1 MYLHFHIN
9 KKRYLL
15 LTGIFLLLVLLS
27 FGYVYIAPVL
37 SDTYPVIFWEC
48 VFKNFFHLYCPGC
61 GGTHALYAL
70 LHLHPLES
78 FLYHPLVIYIVFFC
92 CFFYIK
98 IGVALKRH
106 HGETDVQ
113 IPVILFYI
121 AFILVIAFF
130 ILRNVLLV
138 RFGLDYPGELKAFW
152 GFQ

>member
-15 LTGIFLLLVLLS
+15 LTGIFLLLILLS

-78 FLYHPLVIYIVFFC
+78 FLYHPLVIYVVFF
-92 CFFYIK
+92 
-98 IGVALKRH
+98 L
-106 HGETDVQ
+106 
-113 IPVILFYI
+113 LF
-121 AFILVIAFF
+121 
-130 ILRNVLLV
+130 LL
-138 RFGLDYPGELKAFW
+138 Y
-152 GFQ
+152 